1 MCITNVAVKR
11 FFLMIIGKRLAEKN
25 SLKSQAEKKVPFSRT
40 IFKYFRHSLSV
51 LGISVEEEVCML
63 VMQPSRFVKETYMY
77 IFMYMSM
84 CERVH
89 FASHMK
95 EMPLLFKLFDTGLRF

>member
-1 MCITNVAVKR
+1 
-11 FFLMIIGKRLAEKN
+11 MIIGKRLAEKIP
-25 SLKSQAEKKVPFSRT
+25 LKAKQRRKSHFSRT

-77 IFMYMSM
+77 IFMYMSV
-84 CERVH
+84 CECVH